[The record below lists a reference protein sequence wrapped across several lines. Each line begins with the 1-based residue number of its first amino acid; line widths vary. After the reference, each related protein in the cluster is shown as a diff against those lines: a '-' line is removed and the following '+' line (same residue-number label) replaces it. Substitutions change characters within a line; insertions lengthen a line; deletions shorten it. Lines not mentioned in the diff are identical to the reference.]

1 MTKAIAIRRCKGRRP
16 VHVPVQHCTNTLS
29 SRTQA
34 WPRSVGSSSEEDDS
48 ASGGDFAKPPSRKP
62 VTKPVRKPVRKRHIA
77 LDSAEEESESSTADE
92 ESETL
97 ANKKTRMEMAASSKV
112 KETAKHSRTV
122 LNAKKDGKTIGISH
136 AQARTCSRLDTTFSG
151 CLG

>member
-1 MTKAIAIRRCKGRRP
+1 M
-16 VHVPVQHCTNTLS
+16 HVPVQHCTNTLS
-29 SRTQA
+29 SLTHA

-62 VTKPVRKPVRKRHIA
+62 VPKPVRKPVRKRHIA
-77 LDSAEEESESSTADE
+77 LDSAESDEESDSASADE

-97 ANKKTRMEMAASSKV
+97 ETKKTRMEMAASSKV

>member
-1 MTKAIAIRRCKGRRP
+1 M
-16 VHVPVQHCTNTLS
+16 
-29 SRTQA
+29 
-34 WPRSVGSSSEEDDS
+34 GSSSEEDDS
-48 ASGGDFAKPPSRKP
+48 ESLDAFAKPS
-62 VTKPVRKPVRKRHIA
+62 VRKTVAKKRIA
-77 LDSAEEESESSTADE
+77 PDSADEESDSASADE

-97 ANKKTRMEMAASSKV
+97 EKKKKRMEMAASSKV

-136 AQARTCSRLDTTFSG
+136 AQARTCSRLDTTFSA

>member
-1 MTKAIAIRRCKGRRP
+1 M
-16 VHVPVQHCTNTLS
+16 
-29 SRTQA
+29 
-34 WPRSVGSSSEEDDS
+34 GSSSEEDDS
-48 ASGGDFAKPPSRKP
+48 ASGDEFVEPPSRKP
-62 VTKPVRKPVRKRHIA
+62 VPNPVRKPAPKRRIA
-77 LDSAEEESESSTADE
+77 SDSADEEADSAPEDE

-97 ANKKTRMEMAASSKV
+97 AEKKTRMEMAAPSKV